1 MNCKQFV
8 AMGLVLALPACGS
21 TQEERGLSG
30 AGIGA
35 AAGAVVGAVTGLSV
49 VEGVL
54 IGAAAGGIT
63 GVVTDKSQVDLG
75 EPIWKRGGSKQSAA
89 AAPASAGESSSTVRN
104 IQSGL
109 AKLGYAPGPADG
121 RAGPRTRSAIREYQE
136 RNQLLVD
143 GQPSE
148 ALWAHIQQRI

>member
-1 MNCKQFV
+1 MRMRM
-8 AMGLVLALPACGS
+8 AGLSLVLAVSLGACGS
-21 TQEERGLSG
+21 TSEDRGLSG

-35 AAGAVVGAVTGLSV
+35 AAGAVVGAVTGLSI

-63 GVVTDKSQVDLG
+63 GLATDKSQVNLG
-75 EPIWKRGGSKQSAA
+75 DPVWKKGDKAQ
-89 AAPASAGESSSTVRN
+89 ASAGAGSETVRG

-109 AKLGYAPGPADG
+109 GRLGYDAGPADG
-121 RAGPRTRSAIREYQE
+121 MAGPKTRSAIRQYQE

-143 GQPSE
+143 GQPSD
-148 ALWAHIQQRI
+148 ALLAHIQKQI